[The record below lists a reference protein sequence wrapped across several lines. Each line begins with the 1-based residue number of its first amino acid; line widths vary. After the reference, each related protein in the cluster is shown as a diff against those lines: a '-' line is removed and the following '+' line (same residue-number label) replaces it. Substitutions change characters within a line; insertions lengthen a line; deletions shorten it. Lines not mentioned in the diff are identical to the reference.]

1 LGGTGAFDAISISEE
16 NEGEMQMR
24 FLTKVTLGL
33 AALLISLTIAPST
46 KADSITINTGGF
58 SLTGL
63 GNNGGG
69 VPEMDSLSGTATSAG
84 HTINGSGSF
93 IALLNPLTF
102 TTAFTGHG
110 SEGTYNF
117 NFAQDVTINGVT
129 QTLNIMGTIDIGT
142 FVDTVHI
149 ISSDP
154 VTFDFGTFSVD
165 VNVLPTSID
174 GIGPGEFCDFLKA
187 QFVIRT
193 EPTATPEPATLS
205 LLGLGLAGVAAKL
218 RQRRKSSRSQIT

>member
-1 LGGTGAFDAISISEE
+1 
-16 NEGEMQMR
+16 MR

-33 AALLISLTIAPST
+33 AALLISITIAPAT
-46 KADSITINTGGF
+46 KADSITISSGGF
-58 SLTGL
+58 SLSDL

-69 VPEMDSLSGTATSAG
+69 VPGMDSLLGTAASAG
-84 HTINGSGSF
+84 QTINGSGSF
-93 IALLNPLTF
+93 VALLNPLTF

-117 NFAQDVTINGVT
+117 NFAQDVTIDGVT
-129 QTLNIMGTIDIGT
+129 QTLNIAGTIDIGT

-149 ISSDP
+149 LSSDP
-154 VTFDFGTFSVD
+154 LTFNFGTFSVD
-165 VNVLPTSID
+165 VNVLPTSIE
-174 GIGPGEFCDFLKA
+174 GIGPGEFSDFLKA
-187 QFVIRT
+187 QFVIRTET

-218 RQRRKSSRSQIT
+218 RQRRKSSHSQVT